1 MLIITLLVIGI
12 IAFIIYKRYYPVR
25 GVECGTI
32 SPTEQS
38 IEIVD
43 VRDYNQSYKNPI
55 EGSINI
61 PMAYLN
67 RYFSEISKKKIH
79 IVAANHLDMN
89 MSIRFFRQKGF
100 KVIGYTLTDCMER

>member
-1 MLIITLLVIGI
+1 MLIITLLMISI
-12 IAFIIYKRYYPVR
+12 IAFVFYKRYYPVR

-67 RYFSEISKKKIH
+67 RYFNEISKKKIH
-79 IVAANHLDMN
+79 IVAANQLDKN

-100 KVIGYTLTDCMER
+100 NVISYTLTDCTEK